1 MSAVRRG
8 VPSVRTEDA
17 PPSLDQESPACTPDA
32 RIWEVDY
39 ADGTHLRY
47 QARTATG
54 RLYDD
59 FEITRAADGRKTLRE
74 IRQGRIGLRDC
85 SHRDATLGGRTDRCW
100 E

>member
-1 MSAVRRG
+1 MPRSHG

-47 QARTATG
+47 DSVLVEVVPVR
-54 RLYDD
+54 
-59 FEITRAADGRKTLRE
+59 
-74 IRQGRIGLRDC
+74 
-85 SHRDATLGGRTDRCW
+85 W
-100 E
+100 

>member
-1 MSAVRRG
+1 MDPTA
-8 VPSVRTEDA
+8 EDTQ
-17 PPSLDQESPACTPDA
+17 LFQVI
-32 RIWEVDY
+32 RVD
-39 ADGTHLRY
+39 GSRLHY

-59 FEITRAADGRKTLRE
+59 FEILRDSQGRKRLNE
-74 IRQGRIGLRDC
+74 IRQGRIAERDC